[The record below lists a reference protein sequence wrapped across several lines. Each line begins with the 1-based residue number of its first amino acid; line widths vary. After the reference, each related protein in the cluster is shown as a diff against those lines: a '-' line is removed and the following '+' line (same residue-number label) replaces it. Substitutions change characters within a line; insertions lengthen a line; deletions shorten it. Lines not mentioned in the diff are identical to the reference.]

1 MYVCVKCI
9 FVVMYVELHHSMVYF
24 SYDFVSHSDYYISL
38 LLYKMYIFCNN
49 KESESYRQTYR
60 HRHTLEFEIW
70 C

>member
-49 KESESYRQTYR
+49 KESESESESI
-60 HRHTLEFEIW
+60 LDFFAVFVLAE
-70 C
+70 